1 MYMDMHVYMYTYM
14 YIYIYVYIYKSIC
27 RAFGVSESGAFRI
40 VSFSPYDYGG
50 VKGPRI

>member
-1 MYMDMHVYMYTYM
+1 MYICIHIC
-14 YIYIYVYIYKSIC
+14 IYIYVNMYIYIYKSIC